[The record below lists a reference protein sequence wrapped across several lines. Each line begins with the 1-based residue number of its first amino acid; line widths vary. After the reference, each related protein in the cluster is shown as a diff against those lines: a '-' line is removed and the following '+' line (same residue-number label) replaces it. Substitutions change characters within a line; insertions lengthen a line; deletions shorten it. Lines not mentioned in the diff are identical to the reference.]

1 MSDSDSDA
9 PVDGEEEGD
18 LECAGPLLPAG
29 LRKRRHTIHN
39 YFTYNKKSKK
49 SKCKTGDC
57 GVKLSGENSTNL
69 INPLK
74 KPSHKKDYAI
84 YLQDVSLASDKQE
97 AQIKQAKKQN
107 CSNNVKHKQVTL
119 DQVIMLDFSKYK
131 WNASN

>member
-9 PVDGEEEGD
+9 PVDGEEEED

-29 LRKRRHTIHN
+29 VRKRRHAIHN

-57 GVKLSGENSTNL
+57 GVELSGKNTTNL
-69 INPLK
+69 INHLK

-84 YLQDVSLASDKQE
+84 YLQDVALSDKQ
-97 AQIKQAKKQN
+97 QTSSKKAKKQN
-107 CSNNVKHKQVTL
+107 CSNNVKHKRVTL
-119 DQVIMLDFSKYK
+119 KYEGPT
-131 WNASN
+131 NDNIAIC